1 MGKTCRDKRDIY
13 YRCAKL
19 QGFRARSAY
28 KLLQIDKQFG
38 IFEGVERAVDL
49 WGAPGG
55 WSQVIIK
62 RMKEINP
69 DIDFS
74 VWKRVVNV
82 DLQTVLDIDGV
93 TVVKG
98 DITRQST
105 VDAVL
110 ELFEGEKADLVASD
124 GAPDVTGNHEFDQ
137 YIQHQLVL
145 AAVNISMHLLKEGG
159 TFVAKVFRGKDFVYL
174 SKFLK
179 RVFKDVIISKPKC
192 CRNSSIEGF
201 IVWREFHREDKDIVI
216 SEKLNSFDLINGLN
230 FVKQNE
236 EEYYTSNPE
245 SVINISS
252 FLNEE
257 IKESEFEDDYEIE
270 FVSWGDETSFDPDM
284 NYSLLFDVNTGKIDG
299 NKKIEDYEYI
309 NPFPKIID

>member
-1 MGKTCRDKRDIY
+1 MRYKTLNKY
-13 YRCAKL
+13 YIQLFRCAKL

-159 TFVAKVFRGKDFVYL
+159 TFVAKVFRGKDFAYL

-179 RVFKDVIISKPKC
+179 RVFISGLIQFKI
-192 CRNSSIEGF
+192 SI
-201 IVWREFHREDKDIVI
+201 
-216 SEKLNSFDLINGLN
+216 
-230 FVKQNE
+230 
-236 EEYYTSNPE
+236 
-245 SVINISS
+245 
-252 FLNEE
+252 
-257 IKESEFEDDYEIE
+257 
-270 FVSWGDETSFDPDM
+270 
-284 NYSLLFDVNTGKIDG
+284 NYI
-299 NKKIEDYEYI
+299 
-309 NPFPKIID
+309 